1 MKLHSVKIENFRGYK
16 HEIFT
21 FDELTALIGRNDVGK
36 STILEALDIFFN
48 SENKTGYVKPE
59 VSDLNIYSE
68 DLSFSI
74 TCIFDVENETKIKI
88 DSTNYTDLKDEYLLN
103 EDNRLEIIKSWDCSK
118 MSLTAK
124 SLSVQIRSFVP
135 YLHDKILITM
145 KINDLKKEL
154 NAIKEFIS
162 NYENINKSKKADIR
176 KTLYDYYSEDIEKH
190 TVNIP
195 IKEIESDN
203 SDLWKTIS
211 KNLPMFFLFQ
221 SDRSNSDSDT
231 EIQSPL
237 KIATKKVL
245 KNKEEE
251 IKKLE
256 QEIVEE
262 VSKISDQTVEKL
274 NELDSS
280 IAKNLTTNYTS
291 KPWDTLY
298 SFDISDDRGVPI
310 NKRGSG
316 IRRLMLLSYFRVE
329 AEKTILNS
337 NTPNIIYGIEEPE
350 TSQHPN
356 FQILLLESFKELVKT
371 DNNQIIF
378 TTHTPEMAKLLSPSE
393 TIYIEKD
400 HSNFPRTIIKDNEK
414 VHKISESLGILP
426 DFYNSFVI
434 CVEGENDVNFL
445 KIINQIPELNSIID
459 LTNIPIIPMSGGKLE
474 QWVERDYLQNSNVK
488 EFHLYDSDVQ
498 SYVDKITKMNSSDD
512 DRRKGINTK
521 LPEMENYVPSS
532 IINNYFNISISD
544 ETAKSKELLN
554 HLLNTDK
561 INISNHKEKSIA
573 IKSIINGSLSKN
585 ITFEELKYHDVDK
598 EIVSWFTEM
607 KNWKNSI

>member
-1 MKLHSVKIENFRGYK
+1 M
-16 HEIFT
+16 
-21 FDELTALIGRNDVGK
+21 
-36 STILEALDIFFN
+36 
-48 SENKTGYVKPE
+48 
-59 VSDLNIYSE
+59 
-68 DLSFSI
+68 
-74 TCIFDVENETKIKI
+74 
-88 DSTNYTDLKDEYLLN
+88 
-103 EDNRLEIIKSWDCSK
+103 
-118 MSLTAK
+118 
-124 SLSVQIRSFVP
+124 
-135 YLHDKILITM
+135 
-145 KINDLKKEL
+145 
-154 NAIKEFIS
+154 
-162 NYENINKSKKADIR
+162 
-176 KTLYDYYSEDIEKH
+176 
-190 TVNIP
+190 
-195 IKEIESDN
+195 
-203 SDLWKTIS
+203 
-211 KNLPMFFLFQ
+211 
-221 SDRSNSDSDT
+221 
-231 EIQSPL
+231 
-237 KIATKKVL
+237 

-414 VHKISESLGILP
+414 VHKIQRI
-426 DFYNSFVI
+426 FR
-434 CVEGENDVNFL
+434 NF
-445 KIINQIPELNSIID
+445 
-459 LTNIPIIPMSGGKLE
+459 T
-474 QWVERDYLQNSNVK
+474 R
-488 EFHLYDSDVQ
+488 
-498 SYVDKITKMNSSDD
+498 
-512 DRRKGINTK
+512 
-521 LPEMENYVPSS
+521 
-532 IINNYFNISISD
+532 
-544 ETAKSKELLN
+544 LL
-554 HLLNTDK
+554 
-561 INISNHKEKSIA
+561 
-573 IKSIINGSLSKN
+573 
-585 ITFEELKYHDVDK
+585 
-598 EIVSWFTEM
+598 
-607 KNWKNSI
+607 